1 MGKVSYILRDTR
13 KTHRKHKLQS
23 ISETITAIGFLGY
36 LVASCTA
43 DGDLKFFAV
52 AAPVS
57 LALIGIGY
65 LIRRKAG

>member
-1 MGKVSYILRDTR
+1 MGKVSYVLRDTR
-13 KTHRKHKLQS
+13 KTHRKHRLQS
-23 ISETITAIGFLGY
+23 IGETLMGIGFFGY
-36 LVASCTA
+36 LIASCTV